1 LSGPVPSGTG
11 FVELAFVFSVALA
24 LGLWEL
30 WRIRR
35 DIRQSRRGQDDKLSD
50 DAQS

>member
-1 LSGPVPSGTG
+1 MSPGTG
-11 FVELAFVFSVALA
+11 FVELIFVFGVALA

-35 DIRQSRRGQDDKLSD
+35 DIRQTRDRKHDEPPDGPGS
-50 DAQS
+50 